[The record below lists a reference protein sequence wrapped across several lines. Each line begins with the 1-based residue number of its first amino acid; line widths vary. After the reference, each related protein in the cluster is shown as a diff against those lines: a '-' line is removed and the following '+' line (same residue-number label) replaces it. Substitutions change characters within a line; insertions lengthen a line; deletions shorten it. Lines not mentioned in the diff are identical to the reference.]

1 MLSPEEVRHIAQL
14 ARVGM
19 TDADVERLQTQLSQ
33 ILEHFEQLKQLDTEG
48 VPPSAHAVPL
58 HSVMRDDI
66 AAPSLAQ
73 DEILANAPQ
82 QEEGSFR
89 VRAILE
95 F

>member
-48 VPPSAHAVPL
+48 VTPSAHAVPL

-66 AAPSLAQ
+66 AAPSLTQ